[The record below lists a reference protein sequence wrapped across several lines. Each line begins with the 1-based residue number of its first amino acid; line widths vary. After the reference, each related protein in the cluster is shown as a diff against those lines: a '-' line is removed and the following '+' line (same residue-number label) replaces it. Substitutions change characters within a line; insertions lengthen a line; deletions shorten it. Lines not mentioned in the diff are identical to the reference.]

1 MELQLL
7 GIISSILHERKWVH
21 RMVKLL
27 RLWLEDHQVVRAG
40 FNVRF
45 AGFLNSKLF
54 TSIIFPCTTTNG
66 YQLLNSIYVKHIK
79 LYILYT
85 YLSIYL
91 KSFISLHIQ
100 YTYILIAQHLCSLQ
114 KRFSIPQTKVKLGS
128 KRLRNFPMVK

>member
-1 MELQLL
+1 MELRLL
-7 GIISSILHERKWVH
+7 GISSSILHERKWVH

-27 RLWLEDHQVVRAG
+27 CQWLEDCQVVRAG

-54 TSIIFPCTTTNG
+54 ASIIFPCTTTNG

-91 KSFISLHIQ
+91 KSFVSLHIQ
-100 YTYILIAQHLCSLQ
+100 YTYILIVQHLCFLQ
-114 KRFSIPQTKVKLGS
+114 KRFSIPKTKGKLGS